1 MFSKEES
8 KRLRQ
13 DFWIAFGKSYPRKW
27 TLYNTQVK
35 GLALK
40 FHFDLSRAMVSI
52 DIETSDLEQRIQ
64 LWEKL
69 LSLKSIIINEY
80 LLEAQFE
87 DSFLLENLKEIS
99 RISILKEGVSIHNK
113 NTWQETMQFLNEKMR
128 IFENFYSEYK
138 DILKS

>member
-35 GLALK
+35 GFALK
-40 FHFDLSRAMVSI
+40 FHFDLSIAMVSI

-69 LSLKSIIINEY
+69 LSLKSIFINEY
-80 LLEAQFE
+80 LPEAQFE
-87 DSFLLENLKEIS
+87 DSFLLENQKEIS

-113 NTWQETMQFLNEKMR
+113 NTWQETMQFLNEKMG
-128 IFENFYSEYK
+128 IFENFYLEYK
-138 DILKS
+138 DILES

>member
-113 NTWQETMQFLNEKMR
+113 NTWQETMQFLNEKMG

>member
-40 FHFDLSRAMVSI
+40 FHFDLSIAMVSI

-69 LSLKSIIINEY
+69 LSLKSIFINEY

-87 DSFLLENLKEIS
+87 DSFLLENQKEIS

-113 NTWQETMQFLNEKMR
+113 NTWQETMQFLNEKMG
-128 IFENFYSEYK
+128 IFEKFYSEYK